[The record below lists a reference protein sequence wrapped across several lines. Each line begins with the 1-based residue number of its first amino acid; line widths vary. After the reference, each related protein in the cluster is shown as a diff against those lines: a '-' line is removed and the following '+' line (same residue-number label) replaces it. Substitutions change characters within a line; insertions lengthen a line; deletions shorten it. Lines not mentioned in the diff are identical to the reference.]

1 MKSPS
6 SKRAAKSV
14 VGHRHHRTRHL
25 RRQGVLRRCL
35 GHFLAAGRRMV
46 YRFEAAAT
54 LVTNDLGM
62 AIADR
67 DPQAGV
73 IVYSDHGV

>member
-1 MKSPS
+1 
-6 SKRAAKSV
+6 
-14 VGHRHHRTRHL
+14 
-25 RRQGVLRRCL
+25 
-35 GHFLAAGRRMV
+35 MV